1 MSQFDFESEIEILE
15 EILSDLERAKQG
27 SLESPYHKHLAESID
42 VDIEEINARLEELY
56 HIQEMYWA
64 EEKTYLNKEY
74 ERMVL

>member
-15 EILSDLERAKQG
+15 EILSDLERAKLN
-27 SLESPYHKHLAESID
+27 SLESPYHKHLAENID

-56 HIQEMYWA
+56 QVQNEYWA
-64 EEKTYLNKEY
+64 EEKMYMNKEY